1 MFFFRLALCGVCM
14 SVRGG
19 VRCACVYTLQYE
31 SELVLL
37 SRVLNC
43 KYNFHL
49 CCCQQIERRNI
60 AGNIEYLYVL
70 NTNASSY
77 QYVWSGLA
85 NNITSSSS

>member
-37 SRVLNC
+37 PA
-43 KYNFHL
+43 
-49 CCCQQIERRNI
+49 NI
-60 AGNIEYLYVL
+60 ISTCVV
-70 NTNASSY
+70 ASK
-77 QYVWSGLA
+77 
-85 NNITSSSS
+85 

>member
-1 MFFFRLALCGVCM
+1 VCGISISTREIYIGLQMLCV
-14 SVRGG
+14 
-19 VRCACVYTLQYE
+19 E
-31 SELVLL
+31 L

-77 QYVWSGLA
+77 KYVWSGLT